1 MQEGV
6 ELTCDVNALEMQ
18 VEVLLGLSKE
28 RVGRERDEL
37 VCGDAGD
44 GDKSIRRERRRIP
57 VIVKLIHC
65 FSRDLLPLGR
75 ETSLRAATCCH
86 SCSAIAVT
94 VLLLTRSARESF
106 LVGPF
111 GSRVT

>member
-1 MQEGV
+1 M
-6 ELTCDVNALEMQ
+6 
-18 VEVLLGLSKE
+18 EVLLGLSKE

-65 FSRDLLPLGR
+65 FSRDLFPLGR
-75 ETSLRAATCCH
+75 ETRFTCCH
-86 SCSAIAVT
+86 LLP
-94 VLLLTRSARESF
+94 LLLGNSCHGVVADPECTRNCT
-106 LVGPF
+106 L
-111 GSRVT
+111 

>member
-1 MQEGV
+1 M
-6 ELTCDVNALEMQ
+6 
-18 VEVLLGLSKE
+18 EVLLGLSKE

-65 FSRDLLPLGR
+65 FSRDLFPLGR
-75 ETSLRAATCCH
+75 ETSLRAAT
-86 SCSAIAVT
+86 
-94 VLLLTRSARESF
+94 LARQ
-106 LVGPF
+106 
-111 GSRVT
+111 